1 MKTLTHT
8 CHYKL
13 CAYEEL
19 SEQDR
24 LLIDTAKQATKQ
36 SYAPY
41 SQFHVGV
48 ATLLDDGTIVTGTN
62 QENVA
67 YPSGLCAERTALF
80 YAGSAYPDKAVVAL
94 AISAYTKGKFTST
107 PIAPCGAC
115 RQVMLEMEQRHGQ
128 PIRILLY
135 GTEGIYIIDGGV
147 GELLP
152 LTFNTSFLE

>member
-13 CAYEEL
+13 CTYEEL

-24 LLIDTAKQATKQ
+24 QLVDRAKQATQQ

-41 SQFHVGV
+41 SHFHVGA

-67 YPSGLCAERTALF
+67 YPSGLCAERTVLF
-80 YAGSAYPDKAVVAL
+80 YTGSAYPNKVVVAL
-94 AISAYTKGKFTST
+94 AIAAYTKGEFTPT

-115 RQVMLEMEQRHGQ
+115 RQVMLEMEQRHGK

-135 GTEGIYIIDGGV
+135 GTEGIYIIEGGV

-152 LTFNTSFLE
+152 LTFNASFLE